1 MNYFE
6 NKVFKKYINIDY
18 FIFIG
23 VHTMNWMNNI
33 NDSDP
38 EIAQAIKNE
47 LKREEEGVELI
58 PSENNVSRAVL
69 QAMGSVFTNKYSE
82 GYPHKRYYGGQE
94 FVDVMEDYAID
105 RAKKLFDCE
114 HVNVQ
119 PYSGSPANQAVFF
132 ALLNLKD
139 KFLGF
144 SLTSGGH
151 LTHGSP
157 VNFSGKNYTCISYDV
172 DKETEL
178 LDMDAIKKLA
188 VKEKPKMIIS
198 GLTAYPRKIDFKAF
212 QEIAEEVDAYHM
224 ADISHIAGLI
234 AAGVHE
240 SPVPTADVVTTTTHK
255 SLRGPRGA
263 MIMCKEEDRLH
274 DKYHSKLKNK
284 KDNSPK
290 RLSQL
295 IDAAVFPGLQGG
307 PHDHVNAAKAVAF
320 GEALEPEF
328 KDYAKQIVD
337 NAKAMA
343 GELTEQGIR
352 LVTGGTDN
360 HLILIDLRPN
370 NLTGE
375 GKLIQNALDTAGI
388 TVNKN
393 TVPYEP
399 ASPFNPSGIRLGTPA
414 VTTRGM
420 EGSEMKVIAGGIA
433 KVIKARGDAGVC
445 AKVKE
450 EILELTSQF
459 PLYPGMSILK

>member
-1 MNYFE
+1 MDDI
-6 NKVFKKYINIDY
+6 NKVDFE
-18 FIFIG
+18 
-23 VHTMNWMNNI
+23 VAET
-33 NDSDP
+33 
-38 EIAQAIKNE
+38 IKNE

-58 PSENNVSRAVL
+58 PSENNVSKAVL

-94 FVDVMEDYAID
+94 FVDVMEDIAID
-105 RAKKLFDCE
+105 RAKKLFGAE

-151 LTHGSP
+151 LTHGSS
-157 VNFSGKNYTCISYDV
+157 VNFSGKNYNCVSYDV

-178 LDMDAIKKLA
+178 LDMDVIKKLA
-188 VKEKPKMIIS
+188 IKEQPKLIIS
-198 GLTAYPRKIDFKAF
+198 GLTAYPRTIDFKAF
-212 QEIAEEVDAYHM
+212 QEICEEVEAYHM

-234 AAGVHE
+234 AGGAHS
-240 SPVPTADVVTTTTHK
+240 SPFPFTDVVTTTTHK

-274 DKYHSKLKNK
+274 NKYHSTMKNK
-284 KDNSPK
+284 KDGSPK
-290 RLSQL
+290 KLSTL
-295 IDAAVFPGLQGG
+295 IDSAVFPGLQGG

-320 GEALEPEF
+320 GEALKPEF
-328 KDYAKQIVD
+328 KDYSKQIVK

-343 GELTEQGIR
+343 EELMSQGIK
-352 LVTGGTDN
+352 LVTNGTDN

-370 NLTGE
+370 ELTGE
-375 GKLIQNALDTAGI
+375 GKAVQNALDEAAI

-414 VTTRGM
+414 ITTRGM
-420 EGSEMKVIAGGIA
+420 KESEMKVIAKGIVD
-433 KVIKARGDAGVC
+433 VIKNYKDKAVLD
-445 AKVKE
+445 KVKK
-450 EILELTSQF
+450 EIQELCKNF
-459 PLYPGMSILK
+459 PLYPGMEILK